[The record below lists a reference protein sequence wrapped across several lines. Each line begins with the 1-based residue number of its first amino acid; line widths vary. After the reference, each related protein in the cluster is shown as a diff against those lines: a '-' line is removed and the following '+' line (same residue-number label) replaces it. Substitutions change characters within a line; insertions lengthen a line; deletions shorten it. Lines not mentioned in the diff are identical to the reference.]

1 MMPDSGFYLPTSLT
15 REQEE
20 ELIERIARLIV
31 RGGIDVP
38 STMLL
43 QAIGPFSYLSS
54 HFLFLFLSPILP
66 MFGSRGEDLVTL
78 LSRRENLDRLIQRVE
93 ALKKQLDKERK
104 AGGTKTPTNRRRLI
118 PRLFQRWL

>member
-1 MMPDSGFYLPTSLT
+1 MSKDGFYLPTSLT
-15 REQEE
+15 PEQEE

-31 RGGIDVP
+31 RSGADVP

-54 HFLFLFLSPILP
+54 HFLFLFLSLILP

-78 LSRRENLDRLIQRVE
+78 LSRRENLDKLIQRVE
-93 ALKKQLDKERK
+93 ALKKQLEEKKK
-104 AGGTKTPTNRRRLI
+104 ASSTNAPKNKRSFI
-118 PRLFQRWL
+118 PRLFRRWL

>member
-1 MMPDSGFYLPTSLT
+1 MVEGGFFLPTSLT
-15 REQEE
+15 AEQEE

-31 RGGIDVP
+31 RSGTDVP

-43 QAIGPFSYLSS
+43 QAIGPFSYLSA
-54 HFLFLFLSPILP
+54 HFLLLFLAPILP

-78 LSRRENLDRLIQRVE
+78 LSRRENLDKLIQRVE
-93 ALKKQLDKERK
+93 ALKKQLQEKKK
-104 AGGTKTPTNRRRLI
+104 AGGSDTQKNRRRFI